1 MAMQVSLI
9 QCSNFQKECP
19 PSTRGGFS
27 KSIMKYSFFPKL
39 IFSIACILSCG
50 VALAKINVADLKPLF
65 GDNFDAK
72 VKVVQS
78 LSREGSPEA
87 LQILEA
93 LSADSLFLSAQ
104 AIVIQKDDQ
113 YIDVL
118 TGQNISLNSGE
129 LQEVVLNNQLRSK
142 VDNALLGLQLTSA
155 DPQVRSKA
163 VDALIK
169 DPDPDAFSLVEKLL
183 ASENDS
189 TLKPKVEK
197 LWALMALQSDNQDS
211 KLKAIEL
218 LGDSG
223 DPQVAA
229 LLAPLAKEG
238 GPVQEAAE
246 KALAKI
252 KKSQFSGEILGNVIA
267 GFSYGSILLLCALGL
282 AITYGLIGVINMAH
296 GEFLMVGAYATY
308 VVQGFF
314 RQHAP
319 AYLDWYLLFALP
331 VAFLAAALVGILIER
346 TVIKFLYG
354 RPLETLLATFGVSLL
369 MIQIT
374 RTIFGAQNVEVANPV
389 WMSGAIQVLPNL
401 VVPYNRIIIFGFAI
415 AVVIITWLV
424 LNKTRLGLFVRAVT
438 QNRTMA
444 ACVGVKTVKVDMYAF
459 AFGAGIA
466 GLGGVALSQIGNVGP
481 DLGQS
486 YIVDS
491 FMVVVLGGV
500 GQLAGT
506 IYGAFGL
513 GITSKLLEP
522 FIGAVL
528 AKIAILIFIII
539 FIQRRPQGLFALK
552 GRSID

>member
-1 MAMQVSLI
+1 MSCSLA
-9 QCSNFQKECP
+9 
-19 PSTRGGFS
+19 
-27 KSIMKYSFFPKL
+27 
-39 IFSIACILSCG
+39 IAKMTAS
-50 VALAKINVADLKPLF
+50 DLKPIF
-65 GDNFDAK
+65 GESFDAK
-72 VKVVQS
+72 VKAVQI

-87 LQILEA
+87 LEILQAMSTET
-93 LSADSLFLSAQ
+93 LFLSPQ
-104 AIVIQKDDQ
+104 GVVIQKNDQ
-113 YIDVL
+113 YIDAL
-118 TGQNISLNSGE
+118 TGQAVTVKPE
-129 LQEVVLNNQLRSK
+129 DLQEVVLNNLMRGK
-142 VDNALLGLQLTSA
+142 VDNALLGLQLASSDAAIRT
-155 DPQVRSKA
+155 KA

-169 DPDPDAFSLVEKLL
+169 DPELDTLPLVEKLM
-183 ASENDS
+183 ASEKDPV
-189 TLKPKVEK
+189 LKPKVEK
-197 LWALMALQSDNQDS
+197 LWALLALQSDNQEA

-252 KKSQFSGEILGNVIA
+252 KKSEFSGEILGNVIA
-267 GFSYGSILLLCALGL
+267 GLSYGSVLLLCALGL

-308 VVQGFF
+308 VVQGIF
-314 RQHAP
+314 RQYAP
-319 AYLDWYLLFALP
+319 AYVDWYLLFALP
-331 VAFLAAALVGILIER
+331 VAFIAAALVGILIER

-369 MIQIT
+369 MIQLT

-389 WMSGAIQVLPNL
+389 WMSGAMQVLPNL

-415 AVVIITWLV
+415 AVVIVTWLV

-444 ACVGVKTVKVDMYAF
+444 ACVGVKTVRVDMYAF

-528 AKIAILIFIII
+528 AKIAILVFIII

-552 GRSID
+552 GRSVD

>member
-1 MAMQVSLI
+1 MAEGI
-9 QCSNFQKECP
+9 QNPMKI
-19 PSTRGGFS
+19 S
-27 KSIMKYSFFPKL
+27 KISKL
-39 IFSIACILSCG
+39 ILIIACLLVSGISF
-50 VALAKINVADLKPLF
+50 AKINVSELKPLF
-65 GDNFDAK
+65 GEDFDAK
-72 VKVVQS
+72 VKVVQV
-78 LSREGSPEA
+78 LSKEGSPEA
-87 LQILEA
+87 LAILQA
-93 LSADSLFLSAQ
+93 MSAETLFSSTQ
-104 AIVIQKDDQ
+104 GIVIQSGDQ
-113 YIDVL
+113 YVDAI
-118 TGQNISLNSGE
+118 TGQISLVKSDE
-129 LQEVVLNNQLRSK
+129 FQEVVLNNQLRSK
-142 VDNALLGLQLTSA
+142 VDNALLGLQLASTDSKI
-155 DPQVRSKA
+155 RTKA

-169 DPDPDAFSLVEKLL
+169 DPDPDTFPLVEKLL
-183 ASENDS
+183 SSESDP

-197 LWALMALQSDNQDS
+197 LWALLALQSDDQSS

-246 KALAKI
+246 KALVKI
-252 KKSQFSGEILGNVIA
+252 KKSEFSGEILGNVIA

-308 VVQGFF
+308 VVQGIF
-314 RQHAP
+314 RQYAP
-319 AYLDWYLLFALP
+319 NYLDWYLLFALP
-331 VAFLAAALVGILIER
+331 IAFLSAAVVGILIER

-369 MIQIT
+369 IIQMT
-374 RTIFGAQNVEVANPV
+374 RTIFGAQNVEVANPT
-389 WMSGAIQVLPNL
+389 WMSGALQVLPNL
-401 VVPYNRIIIFGFAI
+401 AVPYNRIIIFVFAI

-444 ACVGVKTVKVDMYAF
+444 SCVGVKTVRVDMYAF
-459 AFGAGIA
+459 AFGAGVA

-506 IYGAFGL
+506 IFGAFGL
-513 GITSKLLEP
+513 GISSKLLEP

-528 AKIAILIFIII
+528 AKIAILVFIII

-552 GRSID
+552 GRSVD

>member
-1 MAMQVSLI
+1 
-9 QCSNFQKECP
+9 
-19 PSTRGGFS
+19 
-27 KSIMKYSFFPKL
+27 MKYPHLSKL
-39 IFSIACILSCG
+39 LLSVLLALSCSL
-50 VALAKINVADLKPLF
+50 ALAKMTVGDLKPIF
-65 GDNFDAK
+65 GESFDAK
-72 VKVVQS
+72 VKAVQF

-87 LQILEA
+87 LEILQAMSTET
-93 LSADSLFLSAQ
+93 LFLSPEGV
-104 AIVIQKDDQ
+104 VIQKNDQ
-113 YIDVL
+113 YIDAL
-118 TGQNISLNSGE
+118 TGQLVTVKPEE
-129 LQEVVLNNQLRSK
+129 LQEVVLNNLMRGK
-142 VDNALLGLQLTSA
+142 VDNALLGLQLASSDVAIRT
-155 DPQVRSKA
+155 KA

-169 DPDPDAFSLVEKLL
+169 DPELDTLPLVEKLM
-183 ASENDS
+183 ASEKDPV
-189 TLKPKVEK
+189 LKPKVEK
-197 LWALMALQSDNQDS
+197 LWALLALQSDNQEA

-252 KKSQFSGEILGNVIA
+252 KKSEFSGEILGNVIA
-267 GFSYGSILLLCALGL
+267 GLSYGSVLLLCALGL

-308 VVQGFF
+308 VVQGIF
-314 RQHAP
+314 RQYAP
-319 AYLDWYLLFALP
+319 AYVDWYLLFALP
-331 VAFLAAALVGILIER
+331 VAFITAALVGILIER

-369 MIQIT
+369 MIQLT

-389 WMSGAIQVLPNL
+389 WMSGAMQVLPNL
-401 VVPYNRIIIFGFAI
+401 VVPYNRIIIFAFAI
-415 AVVIITWLV
+415 AVVIVTWLV

-444 ACVGVKTVKVDMYAF
+444 ACVGVKTVRVDMYAF

-528 AKIAILIFIII
+528 AKIAILVFIII

-552 GRSID
+552 GRSVD

>member
-1 MAMQVSLI
+1 MKFPI
-9 QCSNFQKECP
+9 
-19 PSTRGGFS
+19 FS
-27 KSIMKYSFFPKL
+27 KSILLFACMLASG
-39 IFSIACILSCG
+39 IAF
-50 VALAKINVADLKPLF
+50 AKINTSELKPLF
-65 GDNFDAK
+65 GENYDAK

-78 LSREGSPEA
+78 LSKEGSPEA
-87 LQILEA
+87 LEILQA
-93 LSADSLFLSAQ
+93 LSAESLFLAPQ
-104 AIVIQKDDQ
+104 GVVIQKGDQ
-113 YIDVL
+113 FSDAI
-118 TGQNISLNSGE
+118 TGQTISLKSDE

-142 VDNALLGLQLTSA
+142 VDSALLGLQLTST
-155 DPQVRSKA
+155 DSKIRTKA

-169 DPDPDAFSLVEKLL
+169 DPDPDTFPLVEKLF
-183 ASENDS
+183 S
-189 TLKPKVEK
+189 TESDPALKPKVEK
-197 LWALMALQSDNQDS
+197 LWALIALQSDDQES

-296 GEFLMVGAYATY
+296 GEFLMVGAYATF
-308 VVQGFF
+308 VVQGIF
-314 RQHAP
+314 RQYAP
-319 AYLDWYLLFALP
+319 NYLDWYLLFALP
-331 VAFLAAALVGILIER
+331 VAFLAAAIVGIVIER

-369 MIQIT
+369 MIQMT
-374 RTIFGAQNVEVANPV
+374 RTIFGAQNVEVANPT

-401 VVPYNRIIIFGFAI
+401 TVPYNRIIIFVFAI
-415 AVVIITWLV
+415 AIVIITWLV

-444 ACVGVKTVKVDMYAF
+444 ACVGVKTVRVDMYAF

>member
-1 MAMQVSLI
+1 MSCSLA
-9 QCSNFQKECP
+9 
-19 PSTRGGFS
+19 
-27 KSIMKYSFFPKL
+27 
-39 IFSIACILSCG
+39 IAKMTAS
-50 VALAKINVADLKPLF
+50 DLKPIF
-65 GDNFDAK
+65 GESFDAK
-72 VKVVQS
+72 VKAVQI

-87 LQILEA
+87 LEILQAMSTET
-93 LSADSLFLSAQ
+93 LFLSPQ
-104 AIVIQKDDQ
+104 GVVIQKNDQ
-113 YIDVL
+113 YIDPL
-118 TGQNISLNSGE
+118 TGQAVTVKPE
-129 LQEVVLNNQLRSK
+129 DLQEVVLNNLMRGK
-142 VDNALLGLQLTSA
+142 VDNALLGLQLASSDAAIRT
-155 DPQVRSKA
+155 KA

-169 DPDPDAFSLVEKLL
+169 DPELDTLPLVEKLM
-183 ASENDS
+183 ASEKDPV
-189 TLKPKVEK
+189 LKPKVEK
-197 LWALMALQSDNQDS
+197 LWALLALQSDNQEA

-252 KKSQFSGEILGNVIA
+252 KKSEFSGEILGNVIA
-267 GFSYGSILLLCALGL
+267 GLSYGSVLLLCALGL

-308 VVQGFF
+308 VVQGIF
-314 RQHAP
+314 RQYAP
-319 AYLDWYLLFALP
+319 AYVDWYLLFALP
-331 VAFLAAALVGILIER
+331 VAFIAAALVGILIER

-369 MIQIT
+369 MIQLT

-389 WMSGAIQVLPNL
+389 WMSGAMQVLPNL

-415 AVVIITWLV
+415 AVVMVTWLV

-444 ACVGVKTVKVDMYAF
+444 ACVGVKTVRVDMYAF

-528 AKIAILIFIII
+528 AKIAILVFIII

-552 GRSID
+552 GRSVD

>member
-1 MAMQVSLI
+1 MRPH
-9 QCSNFQKECP
+9 F
-19 PSTRGGFS
+19 FS
-27 KSIMKYSFFPKL
+27 KL
-39 IFSIACILSCG
+39 ILLAICILAWG
-50 VALAKINVADLKPLF
+50 ITFAKMNATDLKPLF

-72 VKVVQS
+72 VKVVQN
-78 LSREGSPEA
+78 LSKEGSPEA

-93 LSADSLFLSAQ
+93 LSAETLFSTPQ
-104 AIVIQKDDQ
+104 AVVIQKGDQ
-113 YIDVL
+113 YIDAL
-118 TGQNISLNSGE
+118 TSEPVSVKADE
-129 LQEVVLNNQLRSK
+129 LQDVILNNQLRSK
-142 VDNALLGLQLTSA
+142 VDSALLGLQLTST
-155 DPQVRSKA
+155 DSQVRAKA

-169 DPDPDAFSLVEKLL
+169 DPDPDTFPLVENLL
-183 ASENDS
+183 ATEKDPS
-189 TLKPKVEK
+189 LKPKVQK
-197 LWALMALQSDNQDS
+197 LWALLALQSDNQES

-252 KKSQFSGEILGNVIA
+252 KKSEFSGEILGNVIA

-314 RQHAP
+314 RQYAP
-319 AYLDWYLLFALP
+319 GYLDWYLLFALP
-331 VAFLAAALVGILIER
+331 VAFLAAAIVGILIER

-369 MIQIT
+369 MIQLT
-374 RTIFGAQNVEVANPV
+374 RTIFGAQNVEVANPT

-444 ACVGVKTVKVDMYAF
+444 ACVGVKTVRVDMYAF

-528 AKIAILIFIII
+528 AKIAILVFIII

-552 GRSID
+552 GRSVD

>member
-1 MAMQVSLI
+1 MSCSLA
-9 QCSNFQKECP
+9 
-19 PSTRGGFS
+19 
-27 KSIMKYSFFPKL
+27 
-39 IFSIACILSCG
+39 IAKMTAS
-50 VALAKINVADLKPLF
+50 DLKPIF
-65 GDNFDAK
+65 GESFDAK
-72 VKVVQS
+72 VKAVQI

-87 LQILEA
+87 LEILQAMSTET
-93 LSADSLFLSAQ
+93 LFLSPQ
-104 AIVIQKDDQ
+104 GVVIQKNDQ
-113 YIDVL
+113 YVDAL
-118 TGQNISLNSGE
+118 TGQAVTVKPEE
-129 LQEVVLNNQLRSK
+129 LQEVVLNNLMRGK
-142 VDNALLGLQLTSA
+142 VDNALLGLQLASSDAAIRT
-155 DPQVRSKA
+155 KA

-169 DPDPDAFSLVEKLL
+169 DPELDTLPLVEKLM
-183 ASENDS
+183 ASEKDPV
-189 TLKPKVEK
+189 LKPKVEK
-197 LWALMALQSDNQDS
+197 LWALLALQSDNQEA

-252 KKSQFSGEILGNVIA
+252 KKSEFSGEILGNVIA
-267 GFSYGSILLLCALGL
+267 GLSYGSVLLLCALGL

-308 VVQGFF
+308 VVQGIF
-314 RQHAP
+314 RQYAP
-319 AYLDWYLLFALP
+319 AYVDWYLLFALP
-331 VAFLAAALVGILIER
+331 VAFIAAALVGILIER

-369 MIQIT
+369 MIQLT

-389 WMSGAIQVLPNL
+389 WMSGAMQVLPNL

-415 AVVIITWLV
+415 AVVMVTWLV

-444 ACVGVKTVKVDMYAF
+444 ACVGVKTVRVDMYAF

-528 AKIAILIFIII
+528 AKIAILVFIII

-552 GRSID
+552 GRSVD

>member
-1 MAMQVSLI
+1 
-9 QCSNFQKECP
+9 
-19 PSTRGGFS
+19 
-27 KSIMKYSFFPKL
+27 MKYPHLSKL
-39 IFSIACILSCG
+39 LLS
-50 VALAKINVADLKPLF
+50 VLLALCCTLAMAKMTASDLKPIF
-65 GDNFDAK
+65 GENFDAK
-72 VKVVQS
+72 LKAVQF
-78 LSREGSPEA
+78 LSKEGSPEA
-87 LQILEA
+87 LEILQAMSSET
-93 LSADSLFLSAQ
+93 LFLSPQ
-104 AIVIQKDDQ
+104 GVVMQKNDQ
-113 YIDVL
+113 YIDAL
-118 TGQNISLNSGE
+118 TGQAVSVKPEE
-129 LQEVVLNNQLRSK
+129 LQEVVLNNLMRGK
-142 VDNALLGLQLTSA
+142 VDNALLGLQLASSDAAIRT
-155 DPQVRSKA
+155 KA

-169 DPDPDAFSLVEKLL
+169 DPELDTLPLVEKLM
-183 ASENDS
+183 ASEKDPV
-189 TLKPKVEK
+189 LKPKVEK
-197 LWALMALQSDNQDS
+197 LWALLALQSDNQEA

-252 KKSQFSGEILGNVIA
+252 KKSEFSGEILGNVIA
-267 GFSYGSILLLCALGL
+267 GLSYGSVLLLCALGL

-308 VVQGFF
+308 VVQGIF
-314 RQHAP
+314 RQYAP
-319 AYLDWYLLFALP
+319 AYVDWYLLFALP
-331 VAFLAAALVGILIER
+331 VAFITAALVGILIER

-369 MIQIT
+369 MIQLT

-389 WMSGAIQVLPNL
+389 WMSGAMQVLPNL

-415 AVVIITWLV
+415 AVVIVTWLV

-444 ACVGVKTVKVDMYAF
+444 ACVGVKTVRVDMYAF

-513 GITSKLLEP
+513 GIASKLLEP

-528 AKIAILIFIII
+528 AKIAILVFIII

-552 GRSID
+552 GRSVD

>member
-1 MAMQVSLI
+1 MSCSLA
-9 QCSNFQKECP
+9 
-19 PSTRGGFS
+19 
-27 KSIMKYSFFPKL
+27 
-39 IFSIACILSCG
+39 IAKMTAS
-50 VALAKINVADLKPLF
+50 DLKPIF
-65 GDNFDAK
+65 GESFDAK
-72 VKVVQS
+72 VKAVQI

-87 LQILEA
+87 LEILQAMSTET
-93 LSADSLFLSAQ
+93 LFLSPQ
-104 AIVIQKDDQ
+104 GVVIQKNDQ
-113 YIDVL
+113 YIDAL
-118 TGQNISLNSGE
+118 TGQAITVKPEE
-129 LQEVVLNNQLRSK
+129 LQEVVLNNLMRGK
-142 VDNALLGLQLTSA
+142 VDNALLGLQLASSDAAIRT
-155 DPQVRSKA
+155 KA

-169 DPDPDAFSLVEKLL
+169 DPELDTLPLVEKLM
-183 ASENDS
+183 ASEKNPV
-189 TLKPKVEK
+189 LKSKVEK
-197 LWALMALQSDNQDS
+197 LWALLALQSDNQEA

-252 KKSQFSGEILGNVIA
+252 KKSEFSGEILGNVIA
-267 GFSYGSILLLCALGL
+267 GLSYGSVLLLCALGL

-308 VVQGFF
+308 VVQGIF
-314 RQHAP
+314 RQYAP
-319 AYLDWYLLFALP
+319 AYVDWYLLFALP
-331 VAFLAAALVGILIER
+331 VAFIAAALVGILIER

-369 MIQIT
+369 MIQLT

-389 WMSGAIQVLPNL
+389 WMSGAMQVLPNL

-415 AVVIITWLV
+415 AVVMVTWLV

-444 ACVGVKTVKVDMYAF
+444 ACVGVKTVRVDMYAF

-528 AKIAILIFIII
+528 AKIAILVFIII

-552 GRSID
+552 GRSVD

>member
-1 MAMQVSLI
+1 MKFSI
-9 QCSNFQKECP
+9 
-19 PSTRGGFS
+19 FS
-27 KSIMKYSFFPKL
+27 KL
-39 IFSIACILSCG
+39 ILSIISVLICEI
-50 VALAKINVADLKPLF
+50 AFAKINAADLKPLF
-65 GDNFDAK
+65 SDNFDAK
-72 VKVVQS
+72 VKAIQN
-78 LSREGSPEA
+78 LSKEGSPEA
-87 LQILEA
+87 LEILHS
-93 LSADSLFLSAQ
+93 LSAGTLFLSSQGVVAQ
-104 AIVIQKDDQ
+104 KGDQ

-118 TGQNISLNSGE
+118 TGQVIKLSPNE
-129 LQEVVLNNQLRSK
+129 LQDVILNNQLRSK
-142 VDNALLGLQLTSA
+142 VDNALLGLELASP
-155 DPQVRSKA
+155 DLQVRAKA

-169 DPDPDAFSLVEKLL
+169 DPEPDTFPLVEKLL
-183 ASENDS
+183 ATENDS
-189 TLKPKVEK
+189 VLKSKVEK
-197 LWALMALQSDNQDS
+197 LWALLALQSDNEES
-211 KLKAIEL
+211 KLKAIAL

-223 DPQVAA
+223 DPKVAA

-252 KKSQFSGEILGNVIA
+252 KKSEFSGEFLGNIIA

-296 GEFLMVGAYATY
+296 GEFLMLGAYATY

-314 RQHAP
+314 RQYAP
-319 AYLDWYLLFALP
+319 GYLDWYLLFALP
-331 VAFLAAALVGILIER
+331 VAFLAAALVGIFIER
-346 TVIKFLYG
+346 TVIKYLYG

-369 MIQIT
+369 MIQMT
-374 RTIFGAQNVEVANPV
+374 RTIFGAQNVEVANPS

-401 VVPYNRIIIFGFAI
+401 VVPYNRIIIFSFAI
-415 AVVIITWLV
+415 AVVIVTWLV
-424 LNKTRLGLFVRAVT
+424 LNKTRLGLFIRAVT
-438 QNRTMA
+438 QNRAMA
-444 ACVGVKTVKVDMYAF
+444 ACVGVKTVRVDMYAF

-528 AKIAILIFIII
+528 AKIAILVFIII

-552 GRSID
+552 GRSVD

>member
-1 MAMQVSLI
+1 
-9 QCSNFQKECP
+9 
-19 PSTRGGFS
+19 
-27 KSIMKYSFFPKL
+27 MKYPYLSKLLLSVLLALSF
-39 IFSIACILSCG
+39 S
-50 VALAKINVADLKPLF
+50 LAMAKMTASDLKPIF
-65 GDNFDAK
+65 GENFDAK
-72 VKVVQS
+72 VKAVQL
-78 LSREGSPEA
+78 LSKEGSPEA
-87 LQILEA
+87 LEILQA
-93 LSADSLFLSAQ
+93 MSAETLFMSPQ
-104 AIVIQKDDQ
+104 GVVIQKNDQ
-113 YIDVL
+113 YIDAL
-118 TGQNISLNSGE
+118 TGQSVAVKSDE
-129 LQEVVLNNQLRSK
+129 LQEVVLNNLMRGK
-142 VDNALLGLQLTSA
+142 VDNALLGLQLASSDAAIRT
-155 DPQVRSKA
+155 KA

-169 DPDPDAFSLVEKLL
+169 DPELDTLPLVEKLM
-183 ASENDS
+183 ASEKDPV
-189 TLKPKVEK
+189 LKPKVEK
-197 LWALMALQSDNQDS
+197 LWALLALQSDNQEA

-252 KKSQFSGEILGNVIA
+252 KKSEFSGEILGNVIA
-267 GFSYGSILLLCALGL
+267 GLSYGSVLLLCALGL

-308 VVQGFF
+308 VVQGVF
-314 RQHAP
+314 RQYAP
-319 AYLDWYLLFALP
+319 AYVDWYLLFALP
-331 VAFLAAALVGILIER
+331 VAFITAALVGILIER

-369 MIQIT
+369 MIQLT

-389 WMSGAIQVLPNL
+389 WMSGAMQVLPNL

-415 AVVIITWLV
+415 AVVIVTWLV

-444 ACVGVKTVKVDMYAF
+444 ACVGVKTVRVDMYAF

-528 AKIAILIFIII
+528 AKIAILVFIII

-552 GRSID
+552 GRSVD

>member
-1 MAMQVSLI
+1 MKLHFWLKAIL
-9 QCSNFQKECP
+9 
-19 PSTRGGFS
+19 ST
-27 KSIMKYSFFPKL
+27 
-39 IFSIACILSCG
+39 ACLLSCG
-50 VALAKINVADLKPLF
+50 LAIAKISEANVKPLF
-65 GDNFDAK
+65 GEDFDAK
-72 VKVVQS
+72 VKVVQF
-78 LSREGSPEA
+78 LSKEGSPEA
-87 LQILEA
+87 LEILQA
-93 LSADSLFLSAQ
+93 LSSESLFL
-104 AIVIQKDDQ
+104 AIQTAVIRKNDQ
-113 YIDVL
+113 YVDPL
-118 TGQNISLNSGE
+118 NGQIIPVKVDE
-129 LQEVVLNNQLRSK
+129 LQEVILNNQLRGK
-142 VDNALLGLQLTSA
+142 VDDALLGLQLSSA
-155 DPQVRSKA
+155 DVVVRTKA

-169 DPDPDAFSLVEKLL
+169 DPEFDTFPLVEALL
-183 ASENDS
+183 KSEKDPA
-189 TLKPKVEK
+189 LKPKIEK
-197 LWALMALQSDNQDS
+197 LWALLALQSDNQES
-211 KLKAIEL
+211 KLEAINL

-238 GPVQEAAE
+238 GPVQDAAE
-246 KALAKI
+246 KARAKI
-252 KKSQFSGEILGNVIA
+252 KKAQFSGEILGNIIA
-267 GFSYGSILLLCALGL
+267 GLSYGSILLLCALGL

-308 VVQGFF
+308 AVQGIF
-314 RQHAP
+314 RVYAP
-319 AYLDWYLLFALP
+319 NYVDWYLLFALP
-331 VAFLAAALVGILIER
+331 VAFIVAALIGVVIER

-369 MIQIT
+369 MIQLT
-374 RTIFGAQNVEVANPV
+374 RTIFGAQNVEVANPK
-389 WMSGAIQVLPNL
+389 WMSGGLQILPNL
-401 VVPYNRIIIFGFAI
+401 LVPYNRMIIFAFAI
-415 AVVIITWLV
+415 AVVIVTWLV

-444 ACVGVKTVKVDMYAF
+444 ACVGVKTVRVDMYAF

-528 AKIAILIFIII
+528 AKIAILVFIII
-539 FIQRRPQGLFALK
+539 FIQRSPQGLFALK
-552 GRSID
+552 GRSVD

>member
-1 MAMQVSLI
+1 MSCSLA
-9 QCSNFQKECP
+9 
-19 PSTRGGFS
+19 
-27 KSIMKYSFFPKL
+27 
-39 IFSIACILSCG
+39 IAKMTAS
-50 VALAKINVADLKPLF
+50 DLKPIF
-65 GDNFDAK
+65 GESFDAK
-72 VKVVQS
+72 VKAVQI

-87 LQILEA
+87 LEILQAMSTET
-93 LSADSLFLSAQ
+93 LFLSPQ
-104 AIVIQKDDQ
+104 GVVIQKNDQ
-113 YIDVL
+113 YIDAL
-118 TGQNISLNSGE
+118 TGQAVTVKPE
-129 LQEVVLNNQLRSK
+129 DLQEVVLNNLMRGK
-142 VDNALLGLQLTSA
+142 VDNALLGLQLASSDAAIRT
-155 DPQVRSKA
+155 KA

-169 DPDPDAFSLVEKLL
+169 DPELDTLPLVEKLM
-183 ASENDS
+183 ASEKNPV
-189 TLKPKVEK
+189 LKSKVEK
-197 LWALMALQSDNQDS
+197 LWALLALQSDNQEA

-252 KKSQFSGEILGNVIA
+252 KKSEFSGEILGNVIA
-267 GFSYGSILLLCALGL
+267 GLSYGSVLLLCALGL

-308 VVQGFF
+308 VVQGIF
-314 RQHAP
+314 RQYAP
-319 AYLDWYLLFALP
+319 AYVDWYLLFALP
-331 VAFLAAALVGILIER
+331 VAFIAAALVGILIER

-369 MIQIT
+369 MIQLT

-389 WMSGAIQVLPNL
+389 WMSGAMQVLPNL

-415 AVVIITWLV
+415 AVVIVTWLV

-444 ACVGVKTVKVDMYAF
+444 ACVGVKTVRVDMYAF

-528 AKIAILIFIII
+528 AKIAILVFIII

-552 GRSID
+552 GRSVD

>member
-1 MAMQVSLI
+1 MSCSLA
-9 QCSNFQKECP
+9 
-19 PSTRGGFS
+19 
-27 KSIMKYSFFPKL
+27 
-39 IFSIACILSCG
+39 IAKMTAS
-50 VALAKINVADLKPLF
+50 DLKPIF
-65 GDNFDAK
+65 GESFDAK
-72 VKVVQS
+72 VKAVQF

-87 LQILEA
+87 LEILQAMSTET
-93 LSADSLFLSAQ
+93 LFLSPQ
-104 AIVIQKDDQ
+104 GVVIQKNDQ
-113 YIDVL
+113 YIDAL
-118 TGQNISLNSGE
+118 TGQAVTVKPE
-129 LQEVVLNNQLRSK
+129 DLQEVVLNNLMRGK
-142 VDNALLGLQLTSA
+142 VDNALLGLQLASSDAAIRT
-155 DPQVRSKA
+155 KA

-169 DPDPDAFSLVEKLL
+169 DPELDTLPLVEKLM
-183 ASENDS
+183 ASEKDPV
-189 TLKPKVEK
+189 LKPKVEK
-197 LWALMALQSDNQDS
+197 LWALLALQSDNQEA

-252 KKSQFSGEILGNVIA
+252 KKSEFSGEILGNVIA
-267 GFSYGSILLLCALGL
+267 GLSYGSVLLLCALGL

-308 VVQGFF
+308 VVQGIF
-314 RQHAP
+314 RQYAP
-319 AYLDWYLLFALP
+319 AYVDWYLLFALP
-331 VAFLAAALVGILIER
+331 VAFIAAALVGILIER

-369 MIQIT
+369 MIQLT

-389 WMSGAIQVLPNL
+389 WMSGAMQVLPNL

-415 AVVIITWLV
+415 AVVMVTWLV

-444 ACVGVKTVKVDMYAF
+444 ACVGVKTVRVDMYAF

-528 AKIAILIFIII
+528 AKIAILVFIII

-552 GRSID
+552 GRSVD

>member
-1 MAMQVSLI
+1 MSCSLA
-9 QCSNFQKECP
+9 
-19 PSTRGGFS
+19 
-27 KSIMKYSFFPKL
+27 
-39 IFSIACILSCG
+39 IAKMTAS
-50 VALAKINVADLKPLF
+50 DLKPIF
-65 GDNFDAK
+65 GESFDAK
-72 VKVVQS
+72 VKAVQF

-87 LQILEA
+87 LEILQAMSTET
-93 LSADSLFLSAQ
+93 LFLSPQ
-104 AIVIQKDDQ
+104 GVVIQKNDQ
-113 YIDVL
+113 YVDAL
-118 TGQNISLNSGE
+118 TGQAVTVKPEE
-129 LQEVVLNNQLRSK
+129 LQEVILNNLMRGK
-142 VDNALLGLQLTSA
+142 VDNALLGLQLASSEAAIRT
-155 DPQVRSKA
+155 KA

-169 DPDPDAFSLVEKLL
+169 DPELDTLPLVEKLM
-183 ASENDS
+183 ASEKDPV
-189 TLKPKVEK
+189 LKPKVEK
-197 LWALMALQSDNQDS
+197 LWALLALQSDNQEA

-252 KKSQFSGEILGNVIA
+252 KKSEFSGEILGNVIA
-267 GFSYGSILLLCALGL
+267 GLSYGSVLLLCALGL

-308 VVQGFF
+308 VVQGIF
-314 RQHAP
+314 RQYAP
-319 AYLDWYLLFALP
+319 AYVDWYLLFALP
-331 VAFLAAALVGILIER
+331 VAFIAAALVGILIER

-369 MIQIT
+369 MIQLT

-389 WMSGAIQVLPNL
+389 WMSGAMQVLPNL

-415 AVVIITWLV
+415 AVVMVTWLV

-444 ACVGVKTVKVDMYAF
+444 ACVGVKTVRVDMYAF

-528 AKIAILIFIII
+528 AKIAILVFIII

-552 GRSID
+552 GRSVD